1 MKQEH
6 IPSTDAPHA
15 HAGWSATWT
24 GNVNGV
30 INPKHSDLSA
40 PQITLTADFDAA
52 TLSAGIT
59 YLRNGARTEAL
70 DTWNGIN
77 ISSPSFVQDGL
88 TGTFQDV
95 THGNPPWKNAKY
107 PDHHTILGT
116 VTSNHVAGIYRANRQ
131 QQ

>member
-24 GNVNGV
+24 GTVNGV

-70 DTWNGIN
+70 DLE
-77 ISSPSFVQDGL
+77 SPSFVQDG
-88 TGTFQDV
+88 Q
-95 THGNPPWKNAKY
+95 
-107 PDHHTILGT
+107 
-116 VTSNHVAGIYRANRQ
+116 RARFRM
-131 QQ
+131 